1 MAGSLV
7 LLRDGNT
14 DGNGYRGRHPGLVQ
28 GERILN
34 VRAVEARILG
44 VAPWLLGASVLLHF
58 VLVLFQ
64 TKMTMIDLMVYRDGS
79 PSLLQGTLYDW
90 HLSEY
95 SQQFALPFTYPP
107 FAAVVFIPLS
117 WLPWVVVRWLWQIV
131 SVACL
136 WWLVRLSLRL
146 IARDRADDTVT
157 EDVWQRRAMLATA
170 LALWI
175 EPVRTTLNYGQ
186 VNLLLA
192 AIVLAGMVSTRPVL
206 SGLSVGLTAGIKLTP
221 ALSGIYFLAT
231 KRWAAAFW
239 SAVAFA
245 VTVGIAY
252 LVSPAQSTLYWFHLL
267 GQTGRIGPV
276 GSAINQSLRA
286 ALSRTFGYDVG
297 SGPIWLAGAAVAAV
311 LLFFALRAAI
321 RAGDTLAGVV
331 SVQFFTLLV
340 SPISWSHHWV
350 WMVPAVLWLVY
361 GRAAGGRLVTITAV
375 AWLVAVGSF
384 VISFLL
390 VLQSSIWVI
399 SRPWYAS
406 LLGWVYPACG
416 LLTLVAIAVALRR
429 RPSPAIV
436 PATVEEATAN

>member
-1 MAGSLV
+1 V
-7 LLRDGNT
+7 
-14 DGNGYRGRHPGLVQ
+14 
-28 GERILN
+28 N
-34 VRAVEARILG
+34 VRAVEARILT
-44 VAPWLLGASVLLHF
+44 VAQWLLGISVLLHF
-58 VLVLFQ
+58 TLVLTQ

-79 PSLLQGTLYDW
+79 PSLLHGTLYDW
-90 HLSEY
+90 RLTEF

-117 WLPWVVVRWLWQIV
+117 WLPWVVTRFLWQAL
-131 SVACL
+131 SVVCL
-136 WWLVRLSLRL
+136 WLLVRLSLKL
-146 IARDRADDTVT
+146 IAKDRPNLVT
-157 EDVWQRRAMLATA
+157 EDTWRRRVMLCTA

-192 AIVLAGMVSTRPVL
+192 AVVLAGMASTRPVL
-206 SGLSVGLTAGIKLTP
+206 SGLSVGVTAGIKLTP

-231 KRWAAAFW
+231 RRWAAAFW

-245 VTVGIAY
+245 GTVGVAY
-252 LVSPAQSTLYWFHLL
+252 LVSPSQSTLYWFHLL
-267 GQTGRIGPV
+267 GETDRIGPV

-297 SGPIWLAGAAVAAV
+297 SGPIWLVGAAVATA

-321 RAGDTLAGVV
+321 RAGDVLAGVV
-331 SVQFFTLLV
+331 AVQFFTLLV

-350 WMVPAVLWLVY
+350 WVVPAVLWLVY
-361 GRAAGGRLVTITAV
+361 GRAAGGRLVTVTAI
-375 AWLVAVGSF
+375 AWLAAVFSF

-390 VLQSSIWVI
+390 ILQSSIWVI

-406 LLGWVYPACG
+406 VLGWVYPACG
-416 LLTLVAIAVALRR
+416 LLTLLAIAVALHR
-429 RPSPAIV
+429 RPTAPV
-436 PATVEEATAN
+436 PAVAAEANAN

>member
-1 MAGSLV
+1 MK
-7 LLRDGNT
+7 
-14 DGNGYRGRHPGLVQ
+14 
-28 GERILN
+28 
-34 VRAVEARILG
+34 VRAIEARILT
-44 VAPWLLGASVLLHF
+44 VAPWLLGASILVHF
-58 VLVLFQ
+58 ALVLTQ

-79 PSLLQGTLYDW
+79 PTFLKGTLYNW
-90 HLSEY
+90 HLTEY
-95 SQQFALPFTYPP
+95 SGQFALPFTYPP
-107 FAAVVFIPLS
+107 FAAIVFIPLS
-117 WLPWVVVRWLWQIV
+117 WLPWVAVRWLWQIL

-136 WWLVRLSLRL
+136 WWLVRLSMKL
-146 IARDRADDTVT
+146 IAKDRGAAITD
-157 EDVWQRRAMLATA
+157 DVWRRRAMFATA
-170 LALWI
+170 LAIWT

-192 AIVLAGMVSTRPVL
+192 AVVLAGMVSTRPVL

-221 ALSGIYFLAT
+221 ALSGLYFLAHR
-231 KRWAAAFW
+231 RWAAAIW

-245 VTVGIAY
+245 LTVGIAWV
-252 LVSPAQSTLYWFHLL
+252 VSPTQSSLYWFHLVE
-267 GQTGRIGPV
+267 QANRIGPV

-297 SGPIWLAGAAVAAV
+297 SGPIWLAGVAVAAV
-311 LLFFALRAAI
+311 LLFFALRASV
-321 RAGDTLAGVV
+321 RAGDVLAGVV

-361 GRAAGGRLVTITAV
+361 GRAAGSRLVMITAV
-375 AWLVAVGSF
+375 SWLVAVFSF

-406 LLGWVYPACG
+406 LLGWAYPACG
-416 LLTLVAIAVALRR
+416 LLTLLAIGVALHQPRR
-429 RPSPAIV
+429 VAAPIV
-436 PATVEEATAN
+436 PATAEATTADATAG

>member
-1 MAGSLV
+1 MTVCGRMPGGSV
-7 LLRDGNT
+7 GHT
-14 DGNGYRGRHPGLVQ
+14 Q
-28 GERILN
+28 GESFVN
-34 VRAVEARILG
+34 VRAIEARVLR
-44 VAPWLLGASVLLHF
+44 VAPWLLGVSVLIHF
-58 VLVLFQ
+58 ALVLTQ
-64 TKMTMIDLMVYRDGS
+64 TKMTMVDLMVYRDGS
-79 PSLLQGTLYDW
+79 PSLLDGTLYSW
-90 HLSEY
+90 HLAEY
-95 SQQFALPFTYPP
+95 SEQFALPFTYPP
-107 FAAVVFIPLS
+107 FAALVFVPLS
-117 WLPWVVVRWLWQIV
+117 WLPWVLVRWLWQIV

-136 WWLVRLSLRL
+136 WWLVRLSLKL
-146 IARDRADDTVT
+146 IARDRAGQPGLDPVT
-157 EDVWQRRAMLATA
+157 EDVWQRRAMMCTA
-170 LALWI
+170 LAIWT

-186 VNLLLA
+186 INLMLA
-192 AIVLAGMVSTRPVL
+192 AIVLAGLVSTRPVL
-206 SGLSVGLTAGIKLTP
+206 SGLSVGVTAGIKLTP

-231 KRWAAAFW
+231 KRWAAAIW

-252 LVSPAQSTLYWFHLL
+252 VVSPSQSTLYWFHLL
-267 GQTGRIGPV
+267 SETNRIGPV

-286 ALSRTFGYDVG
+286 ALSRSVGYDVG

-311 LLFFALRAAI
+311 LLFFALRAAV

-350 WMVPAVLWLVY
+350 WMVPAVLWLLY
-361 GRAAGGRLVTITAV
+361 GRAAGGKLVTITAV

-406 LLGWVYPACG
+406 ALGWVYPACG
-416 LLTLVAIAVALRR
+416 LLTLVAVAVSLNRHR
-429 RPSPAIV
+429 SVV
-436 PATVEEATAN
+436 PQPVQAEEATAN

>member
-1 MAGSLV
+1 VNA
-7 LLRDGNT
+7 
-14 DGNGYRGRHPGLVQ
+14 
-28 GERILN
+28 
-34 VRAVEARILG
+34 RAIEARILT
-44 VAPWLLGASVLLHF
+44 VAPWLLGVSVLAHF
-58 VLVLFQ
+58 ALVLTQ

-79 PSLLQGTLYDW
+79 PTLLQGSLYDW
-90 HLSEY
+90 HLTEY
-95 SQQFALPFTYPP
+95 SGQFALPFTYPP
-107 FAAVVFIPLS
+107 FAAIVFIPLS
-117 WLPWVVVRWLWQIV
+117 WLPWVAVRWLWQIV

-136 WWLVRLSLRL
+136 WWLVRLSLKL
-146 IARDRADDTVT
+146 IAKDTQADSSD
-157 EDVWQRRAMLATA
+157 DVWRRRAMFCTA
-170 LALWI
+170 LAIWI

-192 AIVLAGMVSTRPVL
+192 AVVLAGMVSTRPVL

-221 ALSGIYFLAT
+221 ALSGIYFLANR
-231 KRWAAAFW
+231 RWAAAIW

-245 VTVGIAY
+245 VTVGIAWV
-252 LVSPAQSTLYWFHLL
+252 VSPAQSSLYWFHLV
-267 GQTGRIGPV
+267 GQADRIGPV

-297 SGPIWLAGAAVAAV
+297 SGPIWLAGVAVAAV
-311 LLFFALRAAI
+311 LLFFALRAAV

-350 WMVPAVLWLVY
+350 WVVPAVLWLVY
-361 GRAAGGRLVTITAV
+361 GRAAGGRLVTITALV
-375 AWLVAVGSF
+375 WLVAVFSF

-406 LLGWVYPACG
+406 LLGWAYPACG
-416 LLTLVAIAVALRR
+416 LLTLVAIGFALRQHR
-429 RPSPAIV
+429 RVEAPVAP
-436 PATVEEATAN
+436 PATAEVTAN

>member
-1 MAGSLV
+1 
-7 LLRDGNT
+7 LLREGNT
-14 DGNGYRGRHPGLVQ
+14 PENGYRGRHPGPVQ
-28 GERILN
+28 ESGFVD
-34 VRAVEARILG
+34 VRAVEARILS

-58 VLVLFQ
+58 VLVATQ

-107 FAAVVFIPLS
+107 FAAVLFIPLS
-117 WLPWVVVRWLWQIV
+117 WLPWVIVRWLWQIV

-136 WWLVRLSLRL
+136 WWLIRLSLRL
-146 IARDRADDTVT
+146 IARDRAGNGRAAVT
-157 EDVWQRRAMLATA
+157 EDVWRRRAMLATA

-231 KRWAAAFW
+231 KRWAAAIW

-252 LVSPAQSTLYWFHLL
+252 LVSPTQSTLYWFHLL
-267 GQTGRIGPV
+267 GQTDRIGPV

-297 SGPIWLAGAAVAAV
+297 SGPIWLTGVAVAAV
-311 LLFFALRAAI
+311 LLCFALRAAI
-321 RAGDTLAGVV
+321 RAGDVLAGVV

-406 LLGWVYPACG
+406 LLGWAYPACG
-416 LLTLVAIAVALRR
+416 LLTLVAIGVALRR
-429 RPSPAIV
+429 HQPPAPV
-436 PATVEEATAN
+436 PVVAEEATAN